1 MICKSKSSV
10 AVWNCQQIVI
20 FLPLIIIL
28 NFIRCLLLCFI
39 DCQIKL
45 QTARFVFFARW
56 LPKCTSTTVTA
67 IFPPFHTLQLEK
79 MHWKTFQ
86 NRTEKEQNSEFIFE
100 ILCWRELVISTFWI
114 EIQNVIYPKKL
125 QKYNVGNYASVKAK
139 MYCKDKM
146 KAEV

>member
-1 MICKSKSSV
+1 M
-10 AVWNCQQIVI
+10 AVLK
-20 FLPLIIIL
+20 LPANSYFPPTDYHFEFYPMFTLMFHWL
-28 NFIRCLLLCFI
+28 
-39 DCQIKL
+39 QIKL

-79 MHWKTFQ
+79 MHLKTFQ

-125 QKYNVGNYASVKAK
+125 LKYNVGNYASVKAK